1 MSVCMLWDLFKNPL
15 DKIKNMTFN
24 PLQRQTVYIYII
36 LNAHNVDETV
46 KFLMETVVHS
56 IYHSPLIL
64 TPYSTS
70 PNNP

>member
-46 KFLMETVVHS
+46 KFLNGNS
-56 IYHSPLIL
+56 
-64 TPYSTS
+64 STLNLPFS
-70 PNNP
+70 SNFDTLFNIPE